1 MTPFFIIFGILALVF
16 LLFVI
21 VTVVSAFR
29 RLKRRISS
37 DLLGGL
43 GIGDLRNAIRSGAA
57 EAANPTERTLFGA
70 TSIYMPRV
78 LRDFPD
84 YHFPEA
90 KNSIR
95 LLMNEYLKIRFGQA
109 EGFEHSIVEESLASS
124 VTKDGGVKEL
134 TDYRFHDCA
143 IRGYVKTAEY
153 ATIIYV
159 ATLGYTAGG
168 VKAEERYQVESTLKL
183 SEDGIPKELLIC
195 PQCGG
200 TIDNTAQ
207 KTCPYCGSGIVWDTV
222 LSWRFTSISEC

>member
-109 EGFEHSIVEESLASS
+109 EGFEHSIANMTLMAVALMEPSGQAVTIGGYFWNLLFVTIGNVIGGVIFVALPYYLASR
-124 VTKDGGVKEL
+124 KDE
-134 TDYRFHDCA
+134 
-143 IRGYVKTAEY
+143 
-153 ATIIYV
+153 
-159 ATLGYTAGG
+159 
-168 VKAEERYQVESTLKL
+168 
-183 SEDGIPKELLIC
+183 
-195 PQCGG
+195 
-200 TIDNTAQ
+200 
-207 KTCPYCGSGIVWDTV
+207 
-222 LSWRFTSISEC
+222 